1 MSRLSS
7 ETQTGILPNE
17 RRKNSFFQSDTA
29 VLTIDNIIERPTM
42 KKKVHKTNVQ
52 NLYNSIANLAFR
64 YIENNSIIR
73 YLVTHTYTDIPECK
87 SNYTMNMNN

>member
-1 MSRLSS
+1 MSRFSS

-17 RRKNSFFQSDTA
+17 RRTNSFFHSDAT
-29 VLTIDNIIERPTM
+29 VLTINNEKNKFIKQMCKIYIINNIA
-42 KKKVHKTNVQ
+42 
-52 NLYNSIANLAFR
+52 SLAFR

-87 SNYTMNMNN
+87 SNYTINMNN